1 MGIIYNQT
9 PVVYFF
15 FHLTLDDLRLKISF
29 HDENIKQTYMQEINS
44 LSTCSNTINYSLY
57 CTATSVAK
65 KMEWLS
71 DFNMYRTSYNP
82 SGNDDIMT
90 FRLSFCAFLKLKL
103 LLATNFICVFVDA
116 TTVNDERHE
125 QWFSIFNSNC

>member
-65 KMEWLS
+65 KWNGYL
-71 DFNMYRTSYNP
+71 TS
-82 SGNDDIMT
+82 
-90 FRLSFCAFLKLKL
+90 
-103 LLATNFICVFVDA
+103 ICI
-116 TTVNDERHE
+116 ERHITH
-125 QWFSIFNSNC
+125 QAMTTL